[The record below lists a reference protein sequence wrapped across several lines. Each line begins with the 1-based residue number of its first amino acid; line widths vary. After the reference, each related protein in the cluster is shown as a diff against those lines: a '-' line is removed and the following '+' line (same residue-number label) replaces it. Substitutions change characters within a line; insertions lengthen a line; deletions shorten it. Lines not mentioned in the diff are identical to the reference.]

1 MKTPSVSTLALNEPI
16 TAQFLVLSKEVRQ
29 KKGTNE
35 SYLSLQLGDRTGEI
49 DAKMWDNVAEV
60 ADTFE
65 RDDFVKVKGLC
76 QLYQNRSQLTIH
88 KLRKLEDHEVDFA
101 DYFPCSQRDSDEMF
115 RELKGIIGGFR
126 NPHLRQ
132 LLEAVFNDTK
142 LATLYR
148 TAPAAKTIHHACR
161 GGLIEHVLSLCSLG
175 RMMAGHYRDI
185 DLDLLLAGAI
195 LHDIGK
201 VQELTYDRSF
211 NYSADGQLLGHI
223 VIGLR
228 IFHEHVTRVPDFP
241 PKLRSL
247 VEHMIVSHHGTL
259 EFGSPKVPLFLE
271 AMLLHHLDNLDSK
284 METMRVAAKRDIH
297 SESEFTGW
305 IASLERV
312 VLRKELYLAG
322 KPAAV
327 VVPAPQVVVVP
338 AAAVPPPATVAPAT
352 AVATPTPN
360 PAPVP
365 VVSPVR
371 PAPPVQATPAP
382 TAPAQLP
389 IPAMPAA
396 HATPSAP
403 AMPLD
408 RSASPSVPETP
419 VPPSRTG
426 LSQTGPSQPAPPKTP
441 AREHKPVTNTLF
453 GEKLQAVLGHRDS

>member
-49 DAKMWDNVAEV
+49 DAKMWDNVGEV
-60 ADTFE
+60 ANTFE
-65 RDDFVKVKGLC
+65 RDDFVKVKGVC

-101 DYFPCSQRDSDEMF
+101 DYFPCSERDSDEMF
-115 RELKGIIGGFR
+115 RDLKGLIGGFS
-126 NPHLRQ
+126 NAHLRQ
-132 LLEAVFNDTK
+132 LLDSVFNDTK
-142 LATLYR
+142 LAVLYR

-161 GGLIEHVLSLCSLG
+161 GGLIEHVLSLCALA

-185 DLDLLLAGAI
+185 DLDLLLTGAI

-228 IFHEHVTRVPDFP
+228 IFHEHVAHVPDFP

-247 VEHMIVSHHGTL
+247 VEHMIISHHGTL
-259 EFGSPKVPLFLE
+259 EFGSPKVPVFLE

-322 KPAAV
+322 KPATVIVA
-327 VVPAPQVVVVP
+327 APQAVVVP
-338 AAAVPPPATVAPAT
+338 AAALLPP
-352 AVATPTPN
+352 VATP
-360 PAPVP
+360 
-365 VVSPVR
+365 VVTPVR
-371 PAPPVQATPAP
+371 PAPPAQAAPAP
-382 TAPAQLP
+382 TTPAQLP
-389 IPAMPAA
+389 IPAMPA
-396 HATPSAP
+396 
-403 AMPLD
+403 D
-408 RSASPSVPETP
+408 RSASASTPETP
-419 VPPSRTG
+419 SITPNRTG
-426 LSQTGPSQPAPPKTP
+426 LSQPGPSQPGPSQPAPPKTP